1 MNSAVI
7 KTQQTGTLVEK
18 TATNR
23 VFCYPNGTFK
33 YLSALRRWESIAPCQ
48 RRKEI
53 LKERQSADFYKISS
67 RPLRADL

>member
-1 MNSAVI
+1 MKSAVI
-7 KTQQTGTLVEK
+7 KTQQTETLVEK

-23 VFCYPNGTFK
+23 AFCYPNGTFL
-33 YLSALRRWESIAPCQ
+33 YLSALRWWESGFVGQ
-48 RRKEI
+48 RRQEI

>member
-7 KTQQTGTLVEK
+7 KTQQTETIVEK

-23 VFCYPNGTFK
+23 AICYPNGTVL
-33 YLSALRRWESIAPCQ
+33 YLSALRWWESGFACQ

-53 LKERQSADFYKISS
+53 LKEKQNADFCKISS